1 MPRFHQVDLEALRFK
16 KLEQRDPVDTG
27 GFQSDRL
34 DAALLQPRDDLLKIG
49 GVGAELPNWVGVTVG
64 GDADHMHV
72 GMHIDSGRVRV
83 DDLDAAAEAG
93 TGTGSDLSRDF
104 LGLAGFLG
112 LVGFLGS
119 SFGTTMDVS
128 GSRMRVS
135 KQQGAA
141 SQEGYRGRLK
151 SPQRDQYHAGKTRH
165 GKSPMTRSKP
175 LGPSFTS
182 GKKHQREYG
191 H

>member
-1 MPRFHQVDLEALRFK
+1 
-16 KLEQRDPVDTG
+16 
-27 GFQSDRL
+27 
-34 DAALLQPRDDLLKIG
+34 
-49 GVGAELPNWVGVTVG
+49 
-64 GDADHMHV
+64 
-72 GMHIDSGRVRV
+72 
-83 DDLDAAAEAG
+83 
-93 TGTGSDLSRDF
+93 
-104 LGLAGFLG
+104 G

-191 H
+191 HWHAAPDPRVETSSDQNQISQTRVHGTRGRRRRWHDRFHWPLAAVGVGRGYYGEP

>member
-1 MPRFHQVDLEALRFK
+1 MTWSP
-16 KLEQRDPVDTG
+16 
-27 GFQSDRL
+27 
-34 DAALLQPRDDLLKIG
+34 
-49 GVGAELPNWVGVTVG
+49 
-64 GDADHMHV
+64 
-72 GMHIDSGRVRV
+72 
-83 DDLDAAAEAG
+83 AAEAG
-93 TGTGSDLSRDF
+93 TGTGSELSRDF

-165 GKSPMTRSKP
+165 GKSPKLRSKP
-175 LGPSFTS
+175 LGPCFAA
-182 GKKHQREYG
+182 GNEHQREYG
-191 H
+191 HGHASPDPRVKVSSEKSKISRPKVHGPRGGRRRRHDTFRLRFRLVSPVA